1 MIFSV
6 CLLIYNVFLLT
17 HSQEGTVYVCL
28 CVLCLVPSTMAP
40 FYLSGFQRVGYTC
53 IALKT

>member
-40 FYLSGFQRVGYTC
+40 FYLSGFQRVGCTC
-53 IALKT
+53 IALKM